1 MSAEE
6 AADLLASL
14 ADKPEVASGAPTR
27 RSGRSR
33 RISIDDNEET
43 PEQPRKRAK
52 KPAGASHKHAGASKS
67 DSDLKKTIR
76 DLKKQLSEAQS
87 ARKAA
92 ESAKEQAENAKKSSD
107 VLIKGQKNKIKALE
121 DVIEGTETGELL
133 GQLKAAKRE
142 VDLANKRVTEALNK
156 EATAVAEKVFFDKSL
171 KEKTKELA
179 DAVKENNKL
188 SQKIGGLEGKLSEM
202 KENKKKATS
211 EAILVARGKET
222 RKNRTHA
229 SNLTTQRQNQTK
241 KAQLKSRQDSIAFLA
256 QQNAQRA
263 AMAQFAPPNVGA
275 GMPRRG
281 FNELPLPFNN
291 GQAANPIQYHQ
302 SLQMQ
307 QREWGNHAIGQFPTS
322 AWADG
327 NDQQAQF
334 FAWKAAQEANKT
346 KKKNKNTKNAPIE
359 IDSSNEDEE
368 DDPVLENMRRLNG
381 KADDALEE
389 LEIENEDDIPASQE
403 SNPISDNDAD
413 ADE

>member
-1 MSAEE
+1 MELLAVIASLQAELKMAVAARE
-6 AADLLASL
+6 AAE
-14 ADKPEVASGAPTR
+14 K
-27 RSGRSR
+27 
-33 RISIDDNEET
+33 
-43 PEQPRKRAK
+43 
-52 KPAGASHKHAGASKS
+52 
-67 DSDLKKTIR
+67 
-76 DLKKQLSEAQS
+76 
-87 ARKAA
+87 
-92 ESAKEQAENAKKSSD
+92 AKKSSD

-322 AWADG
+322 AWADD
-327 NDQQAQF
+327 NDQQAEF
-334 FAWKAAQEANKT
+334 LAWKTAQAAKK
-346 KKKNKNTKNAPIE
+346 KKKNTKEAPIDIE
-359 IDSSNEDEE
+359 SSNEEE
-368 DDPVLENMRRLNG
+368 DDDDEDSVLANLNRLNG
-381 KADDALEE
+381 KADDVLEE
-389 LEIENEDDIPASQE
+389 LDVELPASQE
-403 SNPISDNDAD
+403 SNPISDTEQ